1 VGEELS
7 RLVGGS
13 CGTGSASDS
22 ASASSCFCLAFLAFF
37 FDWDFELPTDGV
49 ELVGLVGFS
58 STTRDCEST
67 GATVFSFEFTW
78 TLCGWD
84 CGGGG
89 GGGGEG
95 DGDGGGFILTLVTG
109 ELLGL

>member
-1 VGEELS
+1 
-7 RLVGGS
+7 
-13 CGTGSASDS
+13 
-22 ASASSCFCLAFLAFF
+22 LAFLAFF
-37 FDWDFELPTDGV
+37 FNWDFELPTDGV

-58 STTRDCEST
+58 STIRDCGST
-67 GATVFSFEFTW
+67 GATVFSFEFSW
-78 TLCGWD
+78 TLCGLD
-84 CGGGG
+84 CSGGGGGGGEGDG